1 MMKNYT
7 KLITLRNAAKVT
19 MFLIG
24 IFLLISNDGETILG
38 MHVNLSPW
46 FLMGVVLLLFAAAIV
61 LDSTKKEK
69 VV

>member
-1 MMKNYT
+1 MKNYT
-7 KLITLRNAAKVT
+7 KLISLRNAAKVI

-69 VV
+69 VL

>member
-1 MMKNYT
+1 MKNYT
-7 KLITLRNAAKVT
+7 KLISLRNAAKVI

>member
-1 MMKNYT
+1 MKNYT

-61 LDSTKKEK
+61 LDSKKKKK

>member
-1 MMKNYT
+1 MKNYT

-69 VV
+69 VL

>member
-7 KLITLRNAAKVT
+7 KLITLRNAAKIT

>member
-1 MMKNYT
+1 MKNYT

-24 IFLLISNDGETILG
+24 IFFLISNDGETILG